1 MNSIQSIND
10 QLNVKL
16 QGLQEVEQ
24 NLEMLQN
31 EYNQSLQIINDYQE

>member
-16 QGLQEVEQ
+16 QGLHEVEQ